1 MNMKSWLGLMDDIA
15 PLSIQEPWDNSGLQ
29 IDYGNE
35 EVQRVLVALE
45 ITGEVI
51 EEAVSKITNMIVVH
65 HPLIFDS
72 LRSIDSA
79 TIEGDYIVRLIR
91 SGISVYAAHTCFD
104 SAKNGNNDYLMGLLG
119 IQRFSRL
126 NMPGKG
132 FEESTLARV
141 GMLPE
146 PLPFYQFLE
155 RLNRALGNP
164 GGIKVSGDRSRLVQK
179 IAVCCGG
186 GGEYYQGALCAGAD
200 VFVSGD
206 IKHHEAQ
213 RARESGLA
221 VVDAGHYG
229 TERIFVENMAAQLRS
244 KSEGALT
251 VVESEVVQNPYDY
264 ILPHNNE

>member
-65 HPLIFDS
+65 HPLIFDP

-141 GMLPE
+141 GMPGTAAVLSVPGAPE
-146 PLPFYQFLE
+146 S
-155 RLNRALGNP
+155 RAGKSS
-164 GGIKVSGDRSRLVQK
+164 GIKVSGDRSRLVQK

-186 GGEYYQGALCAGAD
+186 EAEYYQGALFAPVPMCR
-200 VFVSGD
+200 
-206 IKHHEAQ
+206 K
-213 RARESGLA
+213 RR
-221 VVDAGHYG
+221 Y
-229 TERIFVENMAAQLRS
+229 
-244 KSEGALT
+244 
-251 VVESEVVQNPYDY
+251 
-264 ILPHNNE
+264 